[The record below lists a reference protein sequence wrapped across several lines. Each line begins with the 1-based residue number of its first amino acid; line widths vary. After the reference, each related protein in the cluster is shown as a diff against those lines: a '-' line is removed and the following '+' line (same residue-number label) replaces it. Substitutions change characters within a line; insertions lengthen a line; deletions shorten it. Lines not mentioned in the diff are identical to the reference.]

1 MGKFRS
7 STSTFH
13 RDSELADQKVVD
25 QFEAAGLGAFV
36 EDVDEAEGLMTI
48 NMGPQHPSTHGVLRL
63 VLTLEGEMVRKAI
76 PVIGYLHT
84 GMEKECEDNNWRQA
98 VTIVTRMDYLAPFH
112 NELVYSLGVERLLDV
127 EVPPRGQAIRILMT
141 ELNRISSH
149 LVWLA
154 TQGMDMGAIS
164 MMLYGFR
171 ERELLIDFFEM
182 VTGLRMNHN
191 YICPGGVWQDLP
203 DGWRR
208 PLDDFISIFPKKL
221 KEYEGLLTDNPI
233 WRQRT
238 VGVGKI
244 SKEQAIALGIS
255 GPILRSTG
263 VEWDIRK
270 AFPYSGIENYEFDV
284 PTASDGDVF
293 ARYRVRLD
301 EMSESLKIVQQVL
314 DSIPEGLFRNMDP
327 KITPPPR
334 KELVTSMEAVI
345 HHFKLVTQGYTVPPG
360 QVYVS
365 IESPRGELGALVV
378 SDGGANPYRVHV
390 RDPSFVNLQALPVMM
405 KDTLVADTVAS
416 IASVDPVMGGVDR

>member
-1 MGKFRS
+1 MSK
-7 STSTFH
+7 H
-13 RDSELADQKVVD
+13 DVVSE
-25 QFEAAGLGAFV
+25 FEEASQGAFV
-36 EDVDEAEGLMTI
+36 EEWDESNELMTI

-63 VLTLEGEMVRKAI
+63 VLTLEGEIVREAT

-112 NELVYSLGVERLLDV
+112 NELVYSLAVEKLMGL
-127 EVPPRGQAIRILMT
+127 EVPERGQAIRILMT

-154 TQGMDMGAIS
+154 TQGMDMGALS

-203 DGWRR
+203 EGWVT
-208 PLDDFISIFPKKL
+208 PLLDFIALFPKKM
-221 KEYEGLLTDNPI
+221 KEYETLLTDNPI

-238 VGVGKI
+238 EGVGVIGQ
-244 SKEQAIALGIS
+244 EQAVALGAS
-255 GPILRSTG
+255 GPILRATG
-263 VEWDIRK
+263 VAWDIRK
-270 AFPYSGIENYEFDV
+270 AFPYSGIERYEFEV
-284 PTASDGDVF
+284 PVANGGDVF
-293 ARYRVRLD
+293 SRYVVRLE
-301 EMSESLKIVQQVL
+301 EMRQSLHIVQQVI
-314 DSIPEGLFRNMDP
+314 DAMPSGDFKNRDP

-334 KELVTSMEAVI
+334 SELTHSMEAVI
-345 HHFKLVTQGYTVPPG
+345 HHFKLVTQGYKVPAG
-360 QVYVS
+360 QTYVS
-365 IESPRGELGALVV
+365 IESPRGELGAYVA
-378 SDGGANPYRVHV
+378 SDGGANPYRMHM
-390 RDPSFVNLQALPVMM
+390 RDPSFVNLQTLPVMM
-405 KDTLVADTVAS
+405 KDSLVADTVAS